1 MTLIPP
7 YKYTTSCK
15 IDTTWYPF
23 DEQRC
28 DLKFGS
34 WTYNGYK
41 LNIQLV
47 DTFEYYP
54 YI

>member
-23 DEQRC
+23 DEQSC

-47 DTFEYYP
+47 NTD
-54 YI
+54 I